1 LEKYSKL
8 YADEAID
15 LQSRHKD
22 DVKTR
27 SLIRQAVG
35 IVLTA
40 QVLCAVALC
49 GAALLHEWHTRIRA
63 FDTRLEGRSDSLL
76 GAIQDAEDPDDNV
89 AIDPAELR
97 VPKNDVYAVYNQ
109 GGRLLGS
116 STNAPSML
124 IERGKDQFRD
134 VRVNGSSYR
143 VLQREALR
151 VIDRGE
157 SDGVGLRR
165 PVTILYASPEG
176 QVWHQILEAAR
187 FYLIAI
193 TLSAIATV
201 SLVGLLLRLALRPL
215 SDLVQ
220 AAASLSAPALEFEAP
235 SSAIRVRELRPLA
248 DVLTNSVARLRES
261 FAKEHRFVGDAA
273 HELKTATAVIR
284 SSVQLLMLKKR
295 TGDEYSAGLNR
306 ILQDTQRLEGLVGQ
320 MLQLARLEE
329 GRIGNLA
336 PLDLGTVVDSVA
348 VQLKP
353 IADTR
358 GLEIQVQSCPDCF
371 VKLTPEFAEIL
382 VSNLLLNAI
391 QHSMPCSPVSL
402 CVARISLGRIR
413 LEVADRGDGIGPED
427 LPHIFE
433 RFYREDRSRS
443 RDTGGSGLG
452 LALCK
457 SVVEAAG
464 GTIEV
469 ESTRNVGTRVQVTF
483 SAA

>member
-1 LEKYSKL
+1 VGEV
-8 YADEAID
+8 ID
-15 LQSRHKD
+15 LQSHNKD
-22 DVKTR
+22 GVKTR
-27 SLIRQAVG
+27 SLIRQTVS
-35 IVLTA
+35 IVLAA
-40 QVLCAVALC
+40 QVLCAVILC
-49 GAALLHEWHTRIRA
+49 GAALVHEWHTRIRA
-63 FDTRLEGRSDSLL
+63 FDTRLQGRSDSLL

-89 AIDPAELR
+89 MIDPAEVN
-97 VPKNDVYAVYNQ
+97 VPREDVYAVYNQ

-116 STNAPSML
+116 SANAPSAL

-151 VIDRGE
+151 VIDRAE

-187 FYLIAI
+187 FYLV
-193 TLSAIATV
+193 AIALAAMATV
-201 SLVGLLLRLALRPL
+201 FLVAFLLRRALRPL
-215 SDLVQ
+215 SALAR
-220 AAASLSAPALEFEAP
+220 AAANLSAPALEFEAP
-235 SSAIRVRELRPLA
+235 SSAIEVRELRPLA
-248 DVLTNSVARLRES
+248 DVLTDAVTRLRES

-273 HELKTATAVIR
+273 HELKTAIAVVR

-295 TGDEYSAGLNR
+295 TSYEYSAGLDR
-306 ILQDTQRLEGLVGQ
+306 ILEDTQRVEGLVGQ

-329 GRIGNLA
+329 GSSANVS
-336 PLDLGTVVDSVA
+336 PLDLGAVAESVA
-348 VQLKP
+348 AQLKP

-358 GLEIQVQSCPDCF
+358 GLEIQVKSAPDLF
-371 VKLTPEFAEIL
+371 VKLTSDSAEIL
-382 VSNLLLNAI
+382 VSNLLLNAM
-391 QHSMPCSPVSL
+391 QHSKPFSPVSL
-402 CVARISLGRIR
+402 SVGQVSSGGVR
-413 LEVADRGDGIGPED
+413 LEVADRGDGIGPEA

-443 RDTGGSGLG
+443 RDTGGTGLG

-457 SVVEAAG
+457 SIVDGAG
-464 GTIEV
+464 GTIAV
-469 ESTRNVGTRVQVTF
+469 ESTRNVGTRVEVTF